1 MNKGSKLLTGYILIL
16 VMTLIAV
23 QLGNRAMTAMAENA
37 PPERNRTI
45 VIDPGHGGVD
55 GGATSCTG
63 ILESR
68 FNLEIA
74 LRLEDLCHLLGLQTR
89 MIRREDIS
97 VYTAGDTI
105 AQKKASDLKERVRI
119 TEDTP
124 GAILVSIHQN
134 QYPDSRYSG
143 AQVFY
148 AKTEGSETLAKE
160 LQSVFLSALNPGSR
174 RQAKKSQGIYLMDRI
189 GCPGVLIECG
199 FLSNPEE
206 EGKLRSET
214 YQKQLCCVIAP
225 VLQQYVSNT

>member
-1 MNKGSKLLTGYILIL
+1 MNKGSKLLTGYVLIL
-16 VMTLIAV
+16 VMTLTAV
-23 QLGNRAMTAMAENA
+23 QLGSRAVTAMAENLI
-37 PPERNRTI
+37 PQRSHTI

-63 ILESR
+63 VLESR
-68 FNLEIA
+68 FNLQIS
-74 LRLEDLCHLLGLQTR
+74 LRLEDLCHLLGLHTR
-89 MIRREDIS
+89 MVRREDVS
-97 VYTAGDTI
+97 VYTTGGTI
-105 AQKKASDLKERVRI
+105 AQKKVSDLKERVRI

-148 AKTEGSETLAKE
+148 AKTEGSKALAE
-160 LQSVFLSALNPGSR
+160 NLQSAFLATVNPGSR

-206 EGKLRSET
+206 EGKLRSEA